1 MNKEKIFSNLSF
13 AIAVLTIA
21 LIAIFHSNITI
32 IGVVAGVGGFLYG
45 LCLMV
50 NKNSSGYLFTS
61 LGISLAA
68 SFLLYNCKILDKGDS
83 VTFMICASTFLLMA
97 ITLIFMYINN
107 KELFK
112 IYNMD
117 IEAEVVD
124 LIKNP
129 NTTKEYYQVMYQ
141 YEVDEKVYTVGTP
154 GFINKSIPNI
164 GDKKKLY
171 VDSSDY
177 ANVYFDKT
185 MKEKIY
191 NVSLCAFFMVA
202 SLIIAI
208 TLFF

>member
-13 AIAVLTIA
+13 IIAV
-21 LIAIFHSNITI
+21 ITI
-32 IGVVAGVGGFLYG
+32 ILIAFFHNNIAIIGVIGGIGGFLYG
-45 LCLMV
+45 ICLMI
-50 NKNSSGYLFTS
+50 NKNSTGYLFTS

-68 SFLLYNCKILDKGDS
+68 SFLLYNYEKFDKGDA
-83 VTFMICASTFLLMA
+83 VTFMICESTFLLML

-112 IYNMD
+112 LYNMSV
-117 IEAEVVD
+117 EAEVID
-124 LIKNP
+124 LVKNP

-141 YEVDEKVYTVGTP
+141 YELDGKAYVVGTP

-164 GDKKKLY
+164 GDKKKIY
-171 VDSSDY
+171 VDSNDY

-191 NVSLCAFFMVA
+191 NIGLCSFLMIA
-202 SLIIAI
+202 SLIIVI